1 LRGGKIVAKNIK
13 SLDDVKLDEEID
25 LTTEEEAKETVD

>member
-13 SLDDVKLDEEID
+13 TLDDVTVDEEID
-25 LTTEEEAKETVD
+25 LTTEEEAKEIVE